1 MVELVSVKSR
11 ILIASMSR
19 YDSAHASSTPPVT
32 ARHHVP
38 SSCPV
43 CCKSSVEIFRDL
55 ALRKTNPTTT
65 TKMTDKFNVHAR
77 MILQPLFFDR
87 CRAGWLDGL
96 RACGEKLLSISWE
109 LDSERACERVPRGES
124 GDLFCRNELAGVPTL
139 VWNQR
144 ADGVTIIAYRE
155 LLRLEDD

>member
-77 MILQPLFFDR
+77 MILQPLWNLLIGAEP
-87 CRAGWLDGL
+87 AGLMDFALAVRSSFRSRGNWT
-96 RACGEKLLSISWE
+96 RRE
-109 LDSERACERVPRGES
+109 LVKGFHVERAETCG
-124 GDLFCRNELAGVPTL
+124 G
-139 VWNQR
+139 
-144 ADGVTIIAYRE
+144 
-155 LLRLEDD
+155 